1 MIFFLLPLVFSN
13 LIIFY
18 KKSNRNHMGFAGNDG
33 LYISESSSAAFES
46 NLQFLINTE
55 LKSNIV

>member
-33 LYISESSSAAFES
+33 LYIFSQKAALLPLKVICS
-46 NLQFLINTE
+46 FLSTQN
-55 LKSNIV
+55 